1 MKRKIITSQMR
12 RQWAEQVARGEK
24 TETEIS
30 EETGVRFRTV
40 RAHITRGREE
50 LAFEEAKAN
59 AFRSALEAHYRDLC
73 GLANHLNRALELQ
86 PKTVL
91 PRGLALPPRR
101 GRLPRVGK
109 LSGSTLHGYPHADKL
124 IVALAQHLPRSP
136 LWSGLRKWDQLADD
150 FEDSHQRVKAKAKEE
165 AGKARLNDAG
175 GIQEAVA
182 LHVDSRA
189 SGGAGLLPLSPWEI
203 KDRIAYGGAFG
214 VAHLPAEAGEA
225 ELQEIRMRFD
235 SVARG
240 GEDWLETRE
249 RTDLYT
255 KARDLRAY
263 LGEELE
269 AIVLRRVLPG
279 QCRYCP
285 GGGEEPRRRKRR
297 PTE

>member
-12 RQWAEQVARGEK
+12 RQWAQQVARGEK
-24 TETEIS
+24 TETETS
-30 EETGVRFRTV
+30 EETGVRLRTV
-40 RAHITRGREE
+40 RTHIARGREE
-50 LAFEEAKAN
+50 LAFEEARTT

-73 GLANHLNRALELQ
+73 GLANHLNRALELP

-91 PRGLALPPRR
+91 PRGLTLPPRR
-101 GRLPRVGK
+101 GRLPRVAD
-109 LSGSTLHGYPHADKL
+109 LSGSALYGYPHADKL
-124 IVALAQHLPRSP
+124 IMALAQHLPRSP
-136 LWSGLRKWDQLADD
+136 LWSGLRKWDQLVDD
-150 FEDSHQRVKAKAKEE
+150 FEDNYQLVKAKAKEE

-182 LHVDSRA
+182 QHVDSRA
-189 SGGAGLLPLSPWEI
+189 SGGTGLLPLTPWEI
-203 KDRIAYGGAFG
+203 KDGIACGGAFG
-214 VAHLPAEAGEA
+214 VAPLPAESGEA
-225 ELQEIRMRFD
+225 ELQEIRKRFD

-249 RTDLYT
+249 RADLYT
-255 KARDLRAY
+255 KARDLRAD

-285 GGGEEPRRRKRR
+285 GGGEEPHRRKRR
-297 PTE
+297 PTG